1 MGYWMYAYD
10 ACLSPCYVCFIS
22 DFAEVPS
29 RGKRLLKIPFTFKR
43 ACELYLLYKDPHQTH
58 PLLRKLRNDPS
69 APCPELSFHHPRANP
84 KVNEHLAKTQPRTS
98 WPGRVVWAGVTAP
111 NAQTFRVFGALVS
124 KNCLNCVRSPS
135 EEGRKRVTRARA
147 RPLLLK
153 CAFT

>member
-10 ACLSPCYVCFIS
+10 ACLPVVMYVSFLILPKC
-22 DFAEVPS
+22 
-29 RGKRLLKIPFTFKR
+29 RQGGKRLLKIPFTFKR

-98 WPGRVVWAGVTAP
+98 CPGRVVWAGVTAP

>member
-1 MGYWMYAYD
+1 MYAYD
-10 ACLSPCYVCFIS
+10 ACLPVMYVSFLILPKCRQ
-22 DFAEVPS
+22 V
-29 RGKRLLKIPFTFKR
+29 GKRLLKIPFTFKR

-98 WPGRVVWAGVTAP
+98 SGRPGGMQAGVTVP
-111 NAQTFRVFGALVS
+111 NGQTFRVFGALRR
-124 KNCLNCVRSPS
+124 KNCLHCVGHLR
-135 EEGRKRVTRARA
+135 RKELT

-153 CAFT
+153 CAFTSLTD